1 MRLTAITWPRL
12 TETLAGRIAELKP
25 LDGGTW
31 PRVALDGAPAARPGV
46 PAAALAGALR
56 ALGRPALRVSAHMY
70 WRPAS
75 IRYEHGR
82 QDPDAYYDTW
92 LDTGA
97 LWREVFGPLGP
108 GGNGRVLPS
117 LWDPETD
124 RATRAAYEELP
135 PGGVLLLDGAFLQG
149 HGFPLDLT
157 VHLRLSPS
165 ALARRTPPE
174 QHWTLP
180 AFGRY
185 EEEMRPSETADILV
199 RSDDPNR
206 PAWTADGRDR

>member
-1 MRLTAITWPRL
+1 VRLTAITWPRL
-12 TETLAGRIAELKP
+12 TEALADRIAALKP
-25 LDGGTW
+25 LDGGPW
-31 PRVALDGAPAARPGV
+31 PRIALDGAPAARPDA
-46 PAAALAGALR
+46 PAQALAEALR
-56 ALGRPALRVSAHMY
+56 ALGRPALRVSAHTY

-82 QDPDAYYDTW
+82 RDPDAYYDTW

-108 GGNGRVLPS
+108 GGSGRVLPS
-117 LWDPETD
+117 LWDPGTD

-157 VHLRLSPS
+157 VHLRLSPA
-165 ALARRTPPE
+165 ALERRTPPE
-174 QHWTLP
+174 ERWTMP
-180 AFGRY
+180 AFARY
-185 EEEMRPSETADILV
+185 EAEMRPAQTADILV
-199 RSDDPNR
+199 HTDDPNR
-206 PAWTADGRDR
+206 PAWTGDGPDR